1 MEKEKVGYEQARHIV
16 ETIEKMQTKKL
27 KQRRP
32 HTEHSIDDDVE
43 IAKRRKVFKKKRIVP
58 KHLYFT
64 D

>member
-1 MEKEKVGYEQARHIV
+1 
-16 ETIEKMQTKKL
+16 MQTKKL